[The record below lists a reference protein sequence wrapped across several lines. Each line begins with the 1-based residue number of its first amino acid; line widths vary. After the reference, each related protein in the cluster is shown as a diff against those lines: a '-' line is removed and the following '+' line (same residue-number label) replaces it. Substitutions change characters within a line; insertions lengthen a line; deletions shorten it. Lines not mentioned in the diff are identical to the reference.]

1 MQVEVENIEKT
12 YLDTQALM
20 NVEKEKHFDT
30 TAKERSL
37 LEDRF
42 SKERAELQTHIDD
55 LKRENELLKDNYEKG
70 KIRESDLKQ
79 EISNLLDSLNEK
91 SNLEERVINIGLS
104 NNYFKNVAEIFK
116 KAIELWG
123 ISFKLITNITWTWY
137 FLGKCHSFFLPL
149 RLIFNLKK
157 N

>member
-1 MQVEVENIEKT
+1 VQVEVENIEKT

-116 KAIELWG
+116 KAIEL
-123 ISFKLITNITWTWY
+123 
-137 FLGKCHSFFLPL
+137 
-149 RLIFNLKK
+149 
-157 N
+157 